1 MGFLMPEKIGQSQN
15 RGFKQT
21 LFGRLTD
28 WQLWAIILAVT
39 RPREMWESSSMKCLY
54 FINKM
59 MCLTV
64 RVMGEFRLMHFPMC
78 EADY

>member
-1 MGFLMPEKIGQSQN
+1 MLEKLEEPQDH
-15 RGFKQT
+15 GFKQT

-28 WQLWAIILAVT
+28 WQLCAIILAVT
-39 RPREMWESSSMKCLY
+39 EPREMCASSTMKCLY

-64 RVMGEFRLMHFPMC
+64 RAMGGFRLMHFPMYVS
-78 EADY
+78 DY

>member
-1 MGFLMPEKIGQSQN
+1 MALNKLYFS
-15 RGFKQT
+15 
-21 LFGRLTD
+21 LTD

-39 RPREMWESSSMKCLY
+39 RPGEMCESSSMKCLY

-64 RVMGEFRLMHFPMC
+64 RVMGGFRLMHFPMC
-78 EADY
+78 GADY